1 MTAGFDRRAL
11 VKLRAAKGLLQDD
24 VARALGV
31 SRQAVSSWE
40 RGLTTPL
47 ADMLPLIASVLDC
60 RIDDLFILVTT
71 GGEA

>member
-11 VKLRAAKGLLQDD
+11 VKLRAARGLLQDD

-31 SRQAVSSWE
+31 SRQAVSQWE
-40 RGLTTPL
+40 RGIASPL
-47 ADMLPLIASVLDC
+47 ADMLPLLAAILDC

-71 GGEA
+71 GNPT

>member
-11 VKLRAAKGLLQDD
+11 VKIRAAKRLLQDD

-40 RGLTTPL
+40 RGLSAPL
-47 ADMLPLIASVLDC
+47 ADMLPLLAATLDC

-71 GGEA
+71 GDPT